1 MTGKPA
7 DIQLEA
13 ARLTELLEPT
23 VASHQLIL
31 EEVQVRMAGD
41 QRIVHVI
48 VDLLEGTGGIELDA
62 VAEVSRSISEALDAD
77 PYDTAEP
84 YELEVSSPGVS
95 RPLTLPRHWR
105 RNVGRMVKVNLIGE
119 ENIFGRLTAVD
130 DAGIT
135 VVPEIAVKKGM
146 KPKVGEPRT
155 LEFAS
160 VRRGSVEVEFAR
172 AEAADLQELLELD
185 DEDDENVE
193 A

>member
-23 VASHQLIL
+23 VASHQLVL
-31 EEVQVRMAGD
+31 EEVEVRRVGD
-41 QRIVHVI
+41 QRIVHVV
-48 VDLLEGTGGIELDA
+48 VDATEGTEGILLDQ
-62 VAEVSRSISEALDAD
+62 VAEVSRSISEALDKD
-77 PYDTAEP
+77 PHDTSDP
-84 YELEVSSPGVS
+84 YELEVSSPGTS

-105 RNVGRMVKVNLIGE
+105 RNVGRMVKVNVIGE
-119 ENIFGRLTAVD
+119 DNLLGRLMEVD

-135 VVPEIAVKKGM
+135 IVPEIAVKKGM
-146 KPKVGEPRT
+146 KPKVGEPRSI
-155 LEFAS
+155 EFGS
-160 VRRGSVEVEFAR
+160 IRRGNVEVEFSR
-172 AEAADLQELLELD
+172 AESADLTELELD

>member
-23 VASHQLIL
+23 VASHQLVL
-31 EEVQVRMAGD
+31 EEVEVRRAGD
-41 QRIVHVI
+41 QRIVHVV
-48 VDLLEGTGGIELDA
+48 VDAIEGTEGILLDQ
-62 VAEVSRSISEALDAD
+62 VAEVSRSISEALDKD
-77 PYDTAEP
+77 PHDTSDP
-84 YELEVSSPGVS
+84 YELEVSSPGTS

-105 RNVGRMVKVNLIGE
+105 RNVGRMVKVNVIGE
-119 ENIFGRLTAVD
+119 DNLLGRLMEVTD
-130 DAGIT
+130 EGIT
-135 VVPEIAVKKGM
+135 IVPEIAVKKGM

-155 LEFAS
+155 IEFGS
-160 VRRGSVEVEFAR
+160 IRRGNVEVEFSR
-172 AEAADLQELLELD
+172 AESADLTELELD

>member
-23 VASHQLIL
+23 VASHQLVL
-31 EEVQVRMAGD
+31 EEVEVRRAGD
-41 QRIVHVI
+41 QRIVHVV
-48 VDLLEGTGGIELDA
+48 VDVTEGTEGILLDQ
-62 VAEVSRSISEALDAD
+62 VAEVSRSISEALDKD
-77 PYDTAEP
+77 PHDTADP
-84 YELEVSSPGVS
+84 YELEVSSPGTS

-105 RNVGRMVKVNLIGE
+105 RNVGRMVKVNVIGE
-119 ENIFGRLTAVD
+119 DNLLGRLTEVTET
-130 DAGIT
+130 GIT
-135 VVPEIAVKKGM
+135 IVPEITVKKGM

-155 LEFAS
+155 IEFGS
-160 VRRGSVEVEFAR
+160 IRRGNVEVEFAR
-172 AEAADLQELLELD
+172 AESADLTELELD

>member
-23 VASHQLIL
+23 VASHQLVL
-31 EEVQVRMAGD
+31 EEVEVRRAGD
-41 QRIVHVI
+41 QRIVHVV
-48 VDLLEGTGGIELDA
+48 VDATEGTEGILLDQ
-62 VAEVSRSISEALDAD
+62 VAEVSRSISEALDKD
-77 PYDTAEP
+77 PHDTSDP
-84 YELEVSSPGVS
+84 YELEVSSPGTS

-105 RNVGRMVKVNLIGE
+105 RNVGRMVKVNVIGE
-119 ENIFGRLTAVD
+119 DNLLGRLTEVTD
-130 DAGIT
+130 EGIT
-135 VVPEIAVKKGM
+135 IIPEIAVKKGM

-155 LEFAS
+155 LEFGS
-160 VRRGSVEVEFAR
+160 IRRGNVEVEFAR
-172 AEAADLQELLELD
+172 AESADLTELELD

>member
-23 VASHQLIL
+23 VASHQLVL
-31 EEVQVRMAGD
+31 EEVEVRRAGD
-41 QRIVHVI
+41 QRIVHVV
-48 VDLLEGTGGIELDA
+48 VDVTEGTEGILLDQ
-62 VAEVSRSISEALDAD
+62 VAEVSRSISEALDKD
-77 PYDTAEP
+77 PHDTADP
-84 YELEVSSPGVS
+84 YELEVSSPGTS

-105 RNVGRMVKVNLIGE
+105 RNVGRMVKVNVIGE
-119 ENIFGRLTAVD
+119 DNLLGRLMEVTET
-130 DAGIT
+130 GIT
-135 VVPEIAVKKGM
+135 IVPEITVKKGM

-155 LEFAS
+155 IEFGS
-160 VRRGSVEVEFAR
+160 IRRGNVEVEFAR
-172 AEAADLQELLELD
+172 AESADLTELELD

>member
-23 VASHQLIL
+23 VASHQLVL
-31 EEVQVRMAGD
+31 EEVEVRRAGD
-41 QRIVHVI
+41 QRIVHVV
-48 VDLLEGTGGIELDA
+48 VDVTEGTEGILLDQ
-62 VAEVSRSISEALDAD
+62 VAEVSRSISEALDKD
-77 PYDTAEP
+77 PHDTADP
-84 YELEVSSPGVS
+84 YELEVSSPGTS

-105 RNVGRMVKVNLIGE
+105 RNVGRMVKVNVIGE
-119 ENIFGRLTAVD
+119 DNLLGRLMEVD

-135 VVPEIAVKKGM
+135 IVPEIAVKKGM

-155 LEFAS
+155 IEFGS
-160 VRRGSVEVEFAR
+160 IRRGNVEVEFAR
-172 AEAADLQELLELD
+172 AESADLTELELD

>member
-23 VASHQLIL
+23 VASHQLVL
-31 EEVQVRMAGD
+31 EEVEVRRAGD
-41 QRIVHVI
+41 QRIVHVV
-48 VDLLEGTGGIELDA
+48 VDVTEGTEGILLDQ
-62 VAEVSRSISEALDAD
+62 VAEVSRSISEALDKD
-77 PYDTAEP
+77 PHDTSDP
-84 YELEVSSPGVS
+84 YELEVSSPGTS

-105 RNVGRMVKVNLIGE
+105 RNVGRMVKVNVIGE
-119 ENIFGRLTAVD
+119 DNLLGRLTEVD

-135 VVPEIAVKKGM
+135 IVPELAVKKGM
-146 KPKVGEPRT
+146 KPKQGEPRNI
-155 LEFAS
+155 EFGS
-160 VRRGSVEVEFAR
+160 IRRGNVEVEFAR
-172 AEAADLQELLELD
+172 AESADLAELELD